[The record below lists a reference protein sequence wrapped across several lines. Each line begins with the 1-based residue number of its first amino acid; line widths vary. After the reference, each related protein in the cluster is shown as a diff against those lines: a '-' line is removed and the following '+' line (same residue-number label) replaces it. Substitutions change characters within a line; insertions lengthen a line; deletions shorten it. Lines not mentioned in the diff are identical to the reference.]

1 MNPNEAFVAGTLD
14 PSSFDYSVQWSRD
27 ESEILSTLL
36 PPRSNSSPEAAT
48 PTHPARLK
56 HNLALQEYRKR
67 KRNEMQQLRQA
78 ATELEARLRQLQDAK
93 AKKDLLRPPSKWQQL
108 AVSERQM
115 EKAARTE
122 NQQLRELVQNHM
134 MTAQIFANVLEKTYD
149 QTQSIAFL
157 DAPEDKWKQLIL
169 AADPLLRTLAMH
181 QILDREH
188 GRFHSAYI
196 EAGLIDVDDEFQK
209 HIAKFHHHNAHEFH
223 TIVHR
228 RTRLQLRCVVEGTW
242 NVIRG
247 TAGGIPNMNR
257 SCKELIDIDA
267 DTSYVTGWFDHPLGK
282 FQRRVLCKRYYDTQ
296 DVTTA
301 AKCIIVCRSIDD
313 DEQSPYDPSTPYS
326 NEVSWHLLE
335 ANADGADFK
344 YFQKFRPSQ
353 WTTTLTAHWEKT
365 LEQASHVMRR
375 AVNQYIDEYGKA
387 QAHEQQDTGD
397 AIET

>member
-1 MNPNEAFVAGTLD
+1 MDQSEAYLVDFLD
-14 PSSFDYSVQWSRD
+14 LSSFDYSVQWSSQETEILATLLHPID
-27 ESEILSTLL
+27 ESPPQSADDLATL
-36 PPRSNSSPEAAT
+36 PPSKV
-48 PTHPARLK
+48 K
-56 HNLALQEYRKR
+56 HNLALKRYRKK
-67 KRNEMQQLRQA
+67 KRDEMQQLKEA
-78 ATELEARLRQLQDAK
+78 ASDLELRLLQLQMAK
-93 AKKDLLRPPSKWQQL
+93 AASDSLQPPTKWQQL
-108 AVSERQM
+108 VVNERQR
-115 EKAARTE
+115 EKQAWAE
-122 NQQLRELVQNHM
+122 NENLRKLVKEHM
-134 MTAQIFANVLEKTYD
+134 ITAQVFAHMLEKTWE

-157 DAPEDKWKQLIL
+157 ETPDEKWKQLIL
-169 AADPLLRTLAMH
+169 VLDPALRHRAMH

-188 GRFHSAYI
+188 LRCHDAFIQAQ
-196 EAGLIDVDDEFQK
+196 LIDVDDEFQK

-375 AVNQYIDEYGKA
+375 AVNQYIDGFM
-387 QAHEQQDTGD
+387 G
-397 AIET
+397 